1 MFLATYH
8 TAQGETDM
16 TRIKMIVIG
25 VLALLV
31 LIVILQNTAT
41 VETKILFVTLT
52 MPRAVLLIGTTLVG
66 FVVGLLA
73 SYRITKQSDKR

>member
-1 MFLATYH
+1 
-8 TAQGETDM
+8 M
-16 TRIKMIVIG
+16 TRSKMIVVG

-31 LIVILQNTAT
+31 LIVILQNTAA

-73 SYRITKQSDKR
+73 SYRITKQSNKR